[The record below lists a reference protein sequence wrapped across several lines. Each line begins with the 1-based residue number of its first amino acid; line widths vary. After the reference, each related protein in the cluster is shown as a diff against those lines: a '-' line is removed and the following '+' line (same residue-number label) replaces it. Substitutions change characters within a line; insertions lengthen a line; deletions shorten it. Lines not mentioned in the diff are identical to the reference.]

1 MTDVQALARE
11 ALEDAKRAT
20 AAPWWSIVNEN
31 THLYVN
37 STDAIVAMVYR
48 RPPRCGGTVLM
59 PFGENTRWICN
70 ARTREPLLA
79 QSVLS
84 LAARVGDLEEA
95 LREVTGAAKVQSCP
109 FCDDKGRIEVFPP
122 AALDEAWPVGSPVR
136 YFKPC
141 RACFGQLHIAKAILE
156 HARAALAAP
165 RETTKE
171 VKDAS

>member
-1 MTDVQALARE
+1 MSGSPESLARE

-95 LREVTGAAKVQSCP
+95 LREIIEESQSDSG
-109 FCDDKGRIEVFPP
+109 DDDPEAISLAFNRIET
-122 AALDEAWPVGSPVR
+122 L
-136 YFKPC
+136 
-141 RACFGQLHIAKAILE
+141 
-156 HARAALAAP
+156 ARAALAAP
-165 RETTKE
+165 RETGKE
-171 VKDAS
+171 